1 MIRNIK
7 GVVLLT
13 TSAMALMT
21 ASQAIAQAQPGVA
34 AAAPPASDTIEDII
48 VTAQKRSERL
58 SDVGMAITAATGDQ
72 LLQQNVRDVNGLVKI
87 DPSFVV
93 TESNY
98 GAPVYSI
105 RGINYNDYSLAA
117 SPTVSVYQDEVPF
130 SYPALTKGATL
141 DVERVEIL
149 KGPQG
154 TLYGQNATGG
164 AVNYIAAKP
173 TLTLNAGANATYQ
186 SFNEFDVTGFVS
198 GPVTDTLGARIAFEV
213 DRGGAYQRNYN
224 RDDTLGSKE
233 IYKGRATFEWKPASN
248 LKATLTLNGF
258 RDKSE
263 NRAGQIFAF
272 IPTRPQ
278 SIALVPGLSQV
289 TVAPHNDR
297 ATDWFAG
304 IRPRLNQTYGQVS
317 GRIDYDVSDAVTLTY
332 LGSYERYRQRDI
344 AEPIGANVEQIIYN
358 NGDVKSLFQE
368 LRLGGQL
375 ADNKLNWLLGVNYA
389 RDIVTEDQIQDSKG
403 TTAIY
408 ALTVNGKA
416 QTTFAN
422 LARSVSVNKAAY
434 GNLDFKASST
444 LSFHAGGRYTGT
456 DIDHG
461 GCTRDVNG
469 DSFAVTN
476 ALEMIRQAQAGIN
489 NFVPA
494 VAGGCLTLGPGITPQ
509 YYQQKLDQTNFSW
522 RVGADFK
529 PRAGTLLYATISK
542 GYKAGSFPNITA
554 TTYTSLRPVVQEALL
569 SYEAGI
575 KSRLFGNFA
584 EIDGSVFYYDYKN
597 KQVAGRT
604 VDPSG
609 LFGVINLLV
618 NVPKSRE
625 YGVELGLK
633 LRPVTGLVVRVQG
646 TYLNSRV
653 LGDTPGFDGFGV
665 ATNYE
670 GSAYPDA
677 PRFALLVDAQQNF
690 GISDKLTGY
699 VGINLRHRSSALS
712 ALGTYGGFSS
722 AAAPGFPAGS
732 FSSPSTILPGYDLLG
747 LRAGVESRD
756 GRWNAQIFGNNVTN
770 AYYLTHAQKFSD
782 FVTRFAGTPATYG
795 VSVGYR
801 L

>member
-1 MIRNIK
+1 MIRDRK
-7 GVVLLT
+7 SLCQL
-13 TSAMALMT
+13 T
-21 ASQAIAQAQPGVA
+21 ASVLALAVSPHAAAQSANQGAASDGSAQAV
-34 AAAPPASDTIEDII
+34 EEII
-48 VTAQKRSERL
+48 VTAQKRSQRISE
-58 SDVGMAITAATGDQ
+58 VGMAITAASGDQ
-72 LLQQNVRDVNGLVKI
+72 LRLQNVRDVNGLVKI

-105 RGINYNDYSLAA
+105 RGVNYNDYSLSAA
-117 SPTVSVYQDEVPF
+117 PTVSVYQDEVPF
-130 SYPALTKGATL
+130 SYPALTKAATL

-173 TLTLNAGANATYQ
+173 TAELSAGANLTYQ
-186 SFNEFDVTGFVS
+186 SYNEVDASGFVS
-198 GPVTDTLGARIAFEV
+198 GPLTSTLGARVAFGFN
-213 DRGGAYQRNYN
+213 RGGAYQRNYN

-233 IYKGRATFEWKPASN
+233 VYRGRAAFHWEPTSD
-248 LKATLTLNGF
+248 LKATLTINGF

-263 NRAGQIFAF
+263 NRAGQVFAF

-278 SIALVPGLSQV
+278 SIGLVPGLAQV
-289 TVAPHNDR
+289 TVAPRNNR

-304 IRPRLNQTYGQVS
+304 VRPRLNQKFIQAS
-317 GRIDYDVSDAVTLTY
+317 GRVDYSLSDAVTLTY

-344 AEPIGANVEQIIYN
+344 AEPIGANVEQVIYN
-358 NGDVKSLFQE
+358 NGDVESVFQE
-368 LRLGGQL
+368 VRLGGTL
-375 ADNKLNWLLGVNYA
+375 ADTKINWLLGVNYA
-389 RDIVTEDQIQDSKG
+389 HDVVTEDQIQNSRG

-408 ALTVNGKA
+408 ALTVGGKA
-416 QTTFAN
+416 QTSFAN
-422 LARSVSVNKAAY
+422 LARSVSESEAVYANV
-434 GNLDFKASST
+434 DFKVSDR
-444 LSFHAGGRYTGT
+444 LSFHAGGRYTKI

-469 DSFAVTN
+469 EAFAVTN
-476 ALEMIRQAQAGIN
+476 ALQVIRQQQAGVN

-494 VAGGCLTLGPGITPQ
+494 VANGCLTLGPAITPI
-509 YYQQKLDQTNFSW
+509 YYQQQLNQDNFSW
-522 RVGADFK
+522 RVGVDFK
-529 PRAGTLLYATISK
+529 PRPGTLFYATISK

-554 TTYTSLRPVVQEALL
+554 TTYTSLRPVVQESLL
-569 SYEAGI
+569 SYEAGV

-625 YGVELGLK
+625 YGAELGVK
-633 LRPVTGLVVRVQG
+633 LRPVTGMLINVQG

-653 LGDTPGFDGFGV
+653 LGNTPGFNGFGV
-665 ATNYE
+665 ATNYQ
-670 GSAYPDA
+670 GSEYPDA
-677 PRFALLVDAQQNF
+677 PKFSLLVDAQQNF
-690 GISDKLTGY
+690 GISDAVTGF
-699 VGINLRHRSSALS
+699 VGVNFRHRSRALS
-712 ALGTYGGFSS
+712 ALATYGGFSS
-722 AAAPGFPAGS
+722 AAAPGFPAGT
-732 FSSPSTILPGYDLLG
+732 FTSPSTVLPGYELLG
-747 LRAGVESRD
+747 FRAGVETRD
-756 GRWNAQIFGNNVTN
+756 GRWTAQVFGNNVTN
-770 AYYLTHAQKFSD
+770 TYYLTHAQKFSD

-795 VSVGYR
+795 ITIGYKF
-801 L
+801 